1 MSAHYPFSLPPLP
14 YPYDALAPQL
24 DRVTLQLH
32 HDRLFGSYTDSLNS
46 LLASWPPYHDWPLPQ
61 LILRWPELPPDIRQA
76 VRIAAGGVL
85 AHTFVFES
93 MTRPGTTQP
102 DELLLGAIRRSFGSV
117 PGLLQTL
124 KNTALQEPGS
134 GYVCLAGDGGG
145 TLFVC
150 RTADQDTPLPL
161 FPLLCLD
168 LWEHAYYLTYQ
179 NRRETYVDAWLTLID
194 WESASSRYGRLRQN
208 RPPYPCP

>member
-134 GYVCLAGDGGG
+134 GYVWLAGDGGG

-150 RTADQDTPLPL
+150 RTADQDTPLPYTSDPPL
-161 FPLLCLD
+161 FSVQAHPHPHVRSVFPARPENGHSILF
-168 LWEHAYYLTYQ
+168 
-179 NRRETYVDAWLTLID
+179 
-194 WESASSRYGRLRQN
+194 LRPAVNAGPQKT
-208 RPPYPCP
+208 PEPT